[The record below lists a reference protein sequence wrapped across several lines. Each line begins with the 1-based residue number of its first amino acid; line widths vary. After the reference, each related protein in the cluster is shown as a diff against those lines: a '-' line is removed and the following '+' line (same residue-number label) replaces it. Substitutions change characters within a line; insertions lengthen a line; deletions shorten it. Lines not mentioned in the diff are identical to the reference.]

1 MSFSAGF
8 DPQAVVS
15 QGLYSAQQG
24 RLQNAQSALEK
35 MTGGQTLEIT
45 ATDDGVADDF
55 PMFCKSRKLK
65 LLKLEKRDGVYTI
78 LIQKPCEAR

>member
-1 MSFSAGF
+1 MDGARA
-8 DPQAVVS
+8 DVTIDCC
-15 QGLYSAQQG
+15 GLYCPMPVI
-24 RLQNAQSALEK
+24 NAQSALEK

-65 LLKLEKRDGVYTI
+65 LLKLENRDGVYTI
-78 LIQKPCEAR
+78 LIQKPQ

>member
-1 MSFSAGF
+1 MDGARA
-8 DPQAVVS
+8 DVTIDCC
-15 QGLYSAQQG
+15 GLYCPMPVI
-24 RLQNAQSALEK
+24 NAQSALEK

-65 LLKLEKRDGVYTI
+65 LLKLEKHDGVYTI

>member
-1 MSFSAGF
+1 MDGIKA
-8 DPQAVVS
+8 DVQIDCC
-15 QGLYSAQQG
+15 GLYCPMPVI
-24 RLQNAQSALEK
+24 NAQSGLEK
-35 MTGGQTLEIT
+35 MTGGQVIEIT